1 MWDSK
6 NAREYMSFP
15 EAKNAP
21 TCIKLDILKIEY
33 YVYFQVELNITN
45 VEFHL
50 NFS

>member
-21 TCIKLDILKIEY
+21 TIKGRTSGTLTSSAYAYKA
-33 YVYFQVELNITN
+33 
-45 VEFHL
+45 
-50 NFS
+50 